1 MIVPGMGHAMN
12 EGNTGSGT
20 GEAPRLPS
28 LNGARLTV
36 RADAGPTIGT
46 GHVMRGLALALGWL
60 RAGGN
65 AQLAS
70 HQLPDALRRRAEA
83 GGVAVHPL
91 PDPRETV
98 WLDDNDLVAVDGW
111 TFDEEFLATLAA
123 SRAPLLM
130 VDDTAARTWVPG
142 AFVVNHNVYAET
154 EHYAGRT
161 DAAVLAG
168 PRYALLRPEFARPVP
183 ARKHPLVARRLLL
196 LLGGAD
202 PAGVSATVLAAAQW
216 AREAEPGLAEIRL
229 VVGAANPALARLQS
243 AAGSDRGIEVLH
255 DVQDMVSLMDEA
267 DMVVSA
273 SGSTVLELASRGAPM
288 LLGALVPEE
297 IAPAR
302 RMDALGAAQMLGPF
316 ADLDAD
322 SLGASILGLARD
334 PARRAAMSEIAGT
347 LVDGHGVA
355 RVIAQVAPS
364 VLALRP

>member
-1 MIVPGMGHAMN
+1 M
-12 EGNTGSGT
+12 
-20 GEAPRLPS
+20 
-28 LNGARLTV
+28 
-36 RADAGPTIGT
+36 
-46 GHVMRGLALALGWL
+46 
-60 RAGGN
+60 
-65 AQLAS
+65 
-70 HQLPDALRRRAEA
+70 
-83 GGVAVHPL
+83 
-91 PDPRETV
+91 
-98 WLDDNDLVAVDGW
+98 
-111 TFDEEFLATLAA
+111 
-123 SRAPLLM
+123 
-130 VDDTAARTWVPG
+130 
-142 AFVVNHNVYAET
+142 
-154 EHYAGRT
+154 
-161 DAAVLAG
+161 
-168 PRYALLRPEFARPVP
+168 P

-216 AREAEPGLAEIRL
+216 AREAEPGLAETRL

-243 AAGSDRGIEVLH
+243 AAGSDRGIEVMH

-334 PARRAAMSEIAGT
+334 PARLAAMS
-347 LVDGHGVA
+347 
-355 RVIAQVAPS
+355 
-364 VLALRP
+364 